1 MSRSRQS
8 LAISGA
14 LLWFCLSYVGAVL
27 GYLAV
32 NASAG
37 RWLGPDHF
45 GLFVAALV
53 ATGLMGQ
60 VGLVGSHRA
69 GLREAA
75 RLRDAE
81 DPESLVALRNGVRAV
96 MLTTLPAAGA
106 VSALGAWVFARDET
120 PGVRLALALALFV
133 MVTLW
138 GQQRLWANYVRG
150 LGYLRLAGLLDGR
163 SGGALVAGLQAL
175 LVFLTWRLLPGS
187 DLAGALGAVA
197 AGYLPPVLLARHVVR
212 KHWRDLAGPPPRLW
226 HDLRVTV
233 RRDWHFLSSQ
243 VAAYCNVSME
253 IWLAA
258 VLLTGPDASMYSA
271 GQRLALLL
279 MMPLTALQVVFA
291 PVIARSAPDPSGDRS
306 LQHLLRTGASVA
318 TGVSAML
325 MLPVVLAPGLVLD
338 LVYGPGFSDAV
349 PVLLLLSIGYVGNV
363 ATGMAGTA
371 LSMRGRE
378 ALGANLQWVG
388 AVLRVTLG
396 VPAALLGGLIGLTL
410 ASLTVSVFV
419 LTVMW
424 WGARRAVGLST
435 HVTLRPE
442 ISLLRR
448 TPG

>member
-1 MSRSRQS
+1 MRSRQS

-14 LLWFCLSYVGAVL
+14 LLWFCVSYLGAML

-32 NASAG
+32 NAIAG
-37 RWLGPDHF
+37 RWLGPEQF
-45 GLFVAALV
+45 GVFVAATV
-53 ATGLMGQ
+53 ATGLIGQ
-60 VGLVGSHRA
+60 IGLVGSHRA

-75 RLRDAE
+75 RLRDADDSE
-81 DPESLVALRNGVRAV
+81 ALVGLRNGVRAV

-106 VSALGAWVFARDET
+106 VCAVGGWLFARDET
-120 PGVRLALALALFV
+120 PGTRLALSVALFV

-150 LGYLRLAGLLDGR
+150 LGHLRLAGLLDGR
-163 SGGALVAGLQAL
+163 SGGALVAGLQAM
-175 LVFLTWRLLPGS
+175 LVFLTWKLLPGS
-187 DLAGALGAVA
+187 DLAGAMGAIA

-212 KHWRDLAGPPPRLW
+212 RHWREMTGPRPRLW
-226 HDLRVTV
+226 HDLMVTV

-258 VLLTGPDASMYSA
+258 ALLTGPEASMYSA

-279 MMPLTALQVVFA
+279 MMPLTALQAVFA
-291 PVIARSAPDPSGDRS
+291 PVIARSAHDPSANRS
-306 LQHLLRTGASVA
+306 LQRLVRTGASVGTA
-318 TGVSAML
+318 ASGML
-325 MLPVVLAPGLVLD
+325 MLPVVLAPALVLD

-349 PVLLLLSIGYVGNV
+349 PVLLLLSVGYVGNV

-378 ALGANLQWVG
+378 ALGAKLQWVG
-388 AVLRVTLG
+388 AVLRVAIG
-396 VPAALLGGLIGLTL
+396 VPAALIGGLIGLTL
-410 ASLTVSVFV
+410 SSFTVTIFV